1 MSDKKQIIFSAV
13 SLSVFLIFP
22 PVFSQ
27 DNQPT
32 GGSDLNLS
40 DTILL
45 AFKNNKDI
53 QIQEKEI
60 TIASAD
66 ILNATSV
73 FLPQINLQGTYT
85 HNDKALSPQNIFSG
99 YKNDNLA
106 NLSLSQSVYSGGF
119 NMANLNQAKLSLDAQ
134 KETLRAKKL
143 DVEFDARRL
152 YYGLLLAYETERI
165 AKDALEQAIAHY
177 EDVRRMYEQGTASR
191 FDLLQSG
198 VQVSLLEPEVVRAK
212 NDIETLKAD
221 LNKLLSRN
229 VDVPIETKEK
239 LSYSIIEIR
248 EGEFLK
254 AAYLERP
261 EIKLKSLGIDIDK
274 WGIQMARSGYRP
286 QVDILAGYSYR
297 SNNLGNMIN
306 EEHKN
311 WNAGISVNIPIF
323 EGFSTKAK
331 VDAAK
336 ARFAQAKLSKENLTD
351 QIAVEVR
358 KACLGLKESEAIIR
372 SQKDNVGQAR
382 EALRISEVSYA
393 NGVAINLDV
402 LDAQVS
408 LAQIQKNLASGIYDY
423 LMAQAYLDRSIG
435 RSVLSVAPG
444 TAAAGSHGGENEKK
458 G

>member
-1 MSDKKQIIFSAV
+1 MLLSA
-13 SLSVFLIFP
+13 FLIFS

-27 DNQPT
+27 DNQT
-32 GGSDLNLS
+32 ISGTDLNLTDS
-40 DTILL
+40 ILL

-60 TIASAD
+60 TIAGAD
-66 ILNATSV
+66 ILYATSA

-85 HNDKALSPQNIFSG
+85 HNDKVLAPNIFSG
-99 YKNDNLA
+99 YSNDNLV
-106 NLSLSQSVYSGGF
+106 NLAFSESVYNGGF
-119 NMANLNQAKLSLDAQ
+119 NIANLKQAKLSLNVQ
-134 KETLRAKKL
+134 QETLRAKKL

-152 YYGLLLAYETERI
+152 YYGLLLGYETERI
-165 AKDALEQAIAHY
+165 ARDALEQAIAHY
-177 EDVRRMYEQGTASR
+177 EDVKQMYKHGTASR

-198 VQVSLLEPEVVRAK
+198 VQVSLLEPDVVKAK
-212 NDIETLKAD
+212 NDIESLKAD
-221 LNKLLSRN
+221 LNKLLARK
-229 VDVPIETKEK
+229 VDFPIQTKEK
-239 LSYSIIEIR
+239 LSYSLIGIQED
-248 EGEFLK
+248 EFLK
-254 AAYLERP
+254 IAYLERP
-261 EIKLKSLGIDIDK
+261 EMKLKSYGIDIDK
-274 WGIQMARSGYRP
+274 WEIQMAKSGYRP

-297 SNNLGNMIN
+297 SNNLGNMFN
-306 EEHKN
+306 ERQRN

-336 ARFAQAKLSKENLTD
+336 ARFAQAKISKDNLVD
-351 QIAVEVR
+351 QIAVDVR

-372 SQKDNVGQAR
+372 SQKDNIGQAR
-382 EALRISEVSYA
+382 EALRIAEVSYA

-408 LAQIQKNLASGIYDY
+408 LVQIQRNLASGIYDY
-423 LMAQAYLDRSIG
+423 LMAQAFLDRSIG
-435 RSVLSVAPG
+435 HSVLSVAPG

>member
-1 MSDKKQIIFSAV
+1 LPDKKQIILNVVLLSA
-13 SLSVFLIFP
+13 FLIFSP
-22 PVFSQ
+22 AFSQ
-27 DNQPT
+27 DNQPAP
-32 GGSDLNLS
+32 GAELNLT

-53 QIQEKEI
+53 QIQEKGI
-60 TIASAD
+60 AIASAD
-66 ILNATSV
+66 ILEATSV
-73 FLPQINLQGTYT
+73 FLPQINLEGAYT
-85 HNDKALSPQNIFSG
+85 HNEKVLSPANIFSG
-99 YKNDNLA
+99 FKNDNLL

-212 NDIETLKAD
+212 NDIESLKAD

-229 VDVPIETKEK
+229 IDVPIATKEK
-239 LSYSIIEIR
+239 LAYTITVIKED
-248 EGEFLK
+248 EFLK
-254 AAYLERP
+254 TAYLERP

-306 EEHKN
+306 ESHKN

-336 ARFAQAKLSKENLTD
+336 ARFAQAKLSKENLVD
-351 QIAVEVR
+351 QIAVDVR

-382 EALRISEVSYA
+382 EALRIAEVSYA

-408 LAQIQKNLASGIYDY
+408 LAQIQRNLASGIYDY
-423 LMAQAYLDRSIG
+423 LMAQAFLDRSVG
-435 RSVLSVAPG
+435 RSVLSIAPVNLPQS
-444 TAAAGSHGGENEKK
+444 THGGENEKK

>member
-1 MSDKKQIIFSAV
+1 MADKKQIIFGVV
-13 SLSVFLIFP
+13 SLSLFLIFS

-27 DNQPT
+27 DNQP
-32 GGSDLNLS
+32 GPSANLNLA

-60 TIASAD
+60 TIANAD
-66 ILNATSV
+66 ILGATSN
-73 FLPQINLQGTYT
+73 FLPQINFQGTYT
-85 HNDKALSPQNIFSG
+85 YNDKVFTPSNIFTG
-99 YKNDNLA
+99 FKNDNLA
-106 NLSLSQSVYSGGF
+106 DLSLSQSVYSGGF
-119 NMANLNQAKLSLDAQ
+119 NMANLNQAKLSLEAQ

-165 AKDALEQAIAHY
+165 AKDALNQAIAHY
-177 EDVRRMYEQGTASR
+177 EDVRRMYKQGTASR

-198 VQVSLLEPEVVRAK
+198 VQVSLLEPEVVRAR
-212 NDIETLKAD
+212 NDIDSLKAD
-221 LNKLLSRN
+221 LNKLLARK
-229 VDVPIETKEK
+229 VDFPIETKEK
-239 LSYSIIEIR
+239 LSYTIIGIKED
-248 EGEFLK
+248 EFLK
-254 AAYLERP
+254 TAYLERP

-286 QVDILAGYSYR
+286 QVDIQADYYYR
-297 SNNLGNMIN
+297 SSNLSNMIN
-306 EEHKN
+306 ENHKN
-311 WNAGISVNIPIF
+311 WSAGISVNIPIF

-336 ARFAQAKLSKENLTD
+336 ARFAQAKLSKDNLAD
-351 QIAVEVR
+351 QIAVDVR
-358 KACLGLKESEAIIR
+358 KACLDLKKSETIIR
-372 SQKDNVGQAR
+372 SQKDNVGQAA
-382 EALRISEVSYA
+382 EALRIAEVSYA

-408 LAQIQKNLASGIYDY
+408 LAQIQRNLASGIYDY
-423 LMAQAYLDRSIG
+423 LMAQAFLDRSIG
-435 RSVLSVAPG
+435 RSVLNTAPG
-444 TAAAGSHGGENEKK
+444 TAAQSSHGGKNEKK

>member
-1 MSDKKQIIFSAV
+1 MADKQQIIFSV
-13 SLSVFLIFP
+13 VLLSAFLIFS

-27 DNQPT
+27 DNQT
-32 GGSDLNLS
+32 ISGTDLNLTDS
-40 DTILL
+40 ILL

-60 TIASAD
+60 TIAGAD
-66 ILNATSV
+66 ILYATSA

-85 HNDKALSPQNIFSG
+85 HNDKVLAPNIFSG
-99 YKNDNLA
+99 YSNDNLV
-106 NLSLSQSVYSGGF
+106 NLAFSESVYNGGF
-119 NMANLNQAKLSLDAQ
+119 NIANLKQAKLSLNVQ
-134 KETLRAKKL
+134 QETLRAKKL

-152 YYGLLLAYETERI
+152 YYGLLLGYETERI
-165 AKDALEQAIAHY
+165 ARDALEQAIAHY
-177 EDVRRMYEQGTASR
+177 EDVKQMYKHGTASR

-198 VQVSLLEPEVVRAK
+198 VQVSLLEPDVVKAK
-212 NDIETLKAD
+212 NDIESLKAD
-221 LNKLLSRN
+221 LNKLLARK
-229 VDVPIETKEK
+229 VDFPIQTKEK
-239 LSYSIIEIR
+239 LSYSLIGIQED
-248 EGEFLK
+248 EFLK
-254 AAYLERP
+254 IAYLERP
-261 EIKLKSLGIDIDK
+261 EMKLKSYGIDIDK
-274 WGIQMARSGYRP
+274 WEIQMAKSGYRP

-297 SNNLGNMIN
+297 SNNLGNMFN
-306 EEHKN
+306 ERQRN

-336 ARFAQAKLSKENLTD
+336 ARFAQAKISKDNLVD
-351 QIAVEVR
+351 QIAVDVR

-372 SQKDNVGQAR
+372 SQKDNIGQAR
-382 EALRISEVSYA
+382 EALRIAEVSYA

-408 LAQIQKNLASGIYDY
+408 LVQIQRNLASGIYDY
-423 LMAQAYLDRSIG
+423 LMAQAFLDRSIG
-435 RSVLSVAPG
+435 HSVLSVAPG

>member
-1 MSDKKQIIFSAV
+1 LADKKQIIFSIAV
-13 SLSVFLIFP
+13 SSLFFIFS

-27 DNQPT
+27 DNQPIS
-32 GGSDLNLS
+32 GAELNLT

-53 QIQEKEI
+53 QIQEREI
-60 TIASAD
+60 TIANAD
-66 ILNATSV
+66 ILGATSN
-73 FLPQINLQGTYT
+73 FLPQINLEGTYT
-85 HNDKALSPQNIFSG
+85 HNAKVFTPSNIFTG
-99 YKNDNLA
+99 FRNDNLL
-106 NLSLSQSVYSGGF
+106 NLSLAQSVYSGGF
-119 NMANLNQAKLSLDAQ
+119 NMANLNQARLSLDAQ

-191 FDLLQSG
+191 FDMLQSG
-198 VQVSLLEPEVVRAK
+198 VQVSLLEPEVVRAR
-212 NDIETLKAD
+212 NDIESLKAD
-221 LNKLLSRN
+221 LNKLLARK
-229 VDVPIETKEK
+229 VDFPIETKEK
-239 LSYSIIEIR
+239 LSYSITEIK

-254 AAYLERP
+254 SAYLERP

-306 EEHKN
+306 EQHKN

-336 ARFAQAKLSKENLTD
+336 ARFAQAKLSKENLSD
-351 QIAVEVR
+351 QIAVDVR
-358 KACLGLKESEAIIR
+358 KACLDLKKSEAIIR
-372 SQKDNVGQAR
+372 SQKDNVGEAQ
-382 EALRISEVSYA
+382 EALRIAEVSYA

-408 LAQIQKNLASGIYDY
+408 LAQIQRNLASGIYDY
-423 LMAQAYLDRSIG
+423 LMAQAFLDRSIG
-435 RSVLSVAPG
+435 RSVLSLAPG
-444 TAAAGSHGGENEKK
+444 ALPKVSHGGANEKK